1 MFGYDALIA
10 IFALTLLEII
20 LGIDNILFIN
30 LMVSKVPKAQRERVR
45 KLGIGLSLVT
55 RLALLGMV
63 SWILTMNQ
71 TLFQIN
77 DMAFSI
83 RNCVLILGGFFLLYK
98 AITEMHAHLE
108 HHTAQLSVQ
117 TTPKIGIILIQ
128 IMLIDI
134 VFSFDSIF
142 TAIGMVTYLSWM
154 IIAIVLAVGIML
166 VIAKPIGT
174 FIDKHPSVKLLA
186 LAFLVMIGVL
196 LIADGFGQH
205 FDRNYVYCAMCFAII
220 IEGLNMRLRHN
231 ISTHSKPN

>member
-10 IFALTLLEII
+10 IFSLTLLEII

-30 LMVSKVPKAQRERVR
+30 LMVSKVPKTHREQVR
-45 KLGIGLSLVT
+45 KLGISLSLVT

-71 TLFQIN
+71 TLFHIN

-98 AITEMHAHLE
+98 AVKEIHTQLE
-108 HHTAQLSVQ
+108 NHTSQLTVQ
-117 TTPKIGIILIQ
+117 TTPRIGIILIQ

-142 TAIGMVTYLSWM
+142 TAIGMVTVYSWM
-154 IIAIVLAVGIML
+154 AIAIFLAMCVML
-166 VIAKPIGT
+166 FIAKPIGE

-186 LAFLVMIGVL
+186 LAFLIMIGVL
-196 LIADGFGQH
+196 LIADGFGHH

-220 IEGLNMRLRHN
+220 VEGLNMRLRHKL
-231 ISTHSKPN
+231 SRYSK